1 MSSSSAAVTTALRLG
16 WAVAEARGRNW
27 PLGPR
32 PVTTSLP
39 PYPGDVL
46 PLRSQRAGAASR
58 EESARMVVQLAAQ
71 LGLGATGDLEREIR
85 LALPPIDRD
94 GDAGVLDDGGPPSE
108 QWRRTAAFFLSWDSR
123 FQDELARQGEDLAN
137 AYLLGR
143 GLSESFWGL
152 GPEGTWVVDGQ
163 VTAT

>member
-39 PYPGDVL
+39 TYPGDVL

-58 EESARMVVQLAAQ
+58 EESARMVVRLAERLQ
-71 LGLGATGDLEREIR
+71 VEGTGELEDEIR
-85 LALPPIDRD
+85 IALPPFDPD
-94 GDAGVLDDGGPPSE
+94 GDAALTDDGTPRSG
-108 QWRRTAAFFLSWDSR
+108 QWRRTADFFLSWDSR
-123 FQDELARQGEDLAN
+123 FQD
-137 AYLLGR
+137 
-143 GLSESFWGL
+143 
-152 GPEGTWVVDGQ
+152 
-163 VTAT
+163 